1 MKQEMKKSTVIIALT
16 IIILIQLIVR
26 IYVGNQKEYFHIDEA
41 YSYSLM
47 NYDKIQITE
56 NEDFYNNWHTK
67 GYYIDY
73 LAVNGDEVTD
83 LKPVYENQKN
93 DVHPPLYY
101 LLLRIA
107 ATCTI
112 NEFTKWTGLILN
124 MIIFVFSS
132 IFIYLIGIRI
142 FKNKKMALFVCLITG
157 LTVGALETT
166 AYIRMYE
173 LANLFILI
181 ITYLHMKLYSK
192 KDLETKDLLA
202 IGVTALLG
210 SLTHY
215 YIIIY
220 MAVLFIIFVAK
231 YIKEKQ
237 YKNLAKYVI
246 TFAIAAVLSLA
257 IFPYSLKH
265 MFGGY
270 RGQGAASNL
279 MNMDTFFQDIGQY
292 LNILNKGIVNNL
304 AIILIIIYII
314 FNQKRKKNNK
324 NVVEKIDNEE
334 MNLIFIPTVIYFILV
349 AKMSPYKELRY
360 IMPIIS
366 VATLYVIYIFNQLFK
381 ETLTDKKAKIA
392 TVALFTIMIISPVF
406 TGLKLD
412 FTYTKMN
419 HLADKM
425 EEKSD
430 VPALYIFD
438 ETNIRFLDDI
448 YMFTKLD
455 ESYIM
460 STTKA
465 NVENIE
471 NVLTGKD
478 TSKGLIFIYNYG
490 DAPADIEGI
499 KNGIM
504 EKYNYTEVE
513 DVQQLNIGKVLYLH

>member
-1 MKQEMKKSTVIIALT
+1 MQKEMKKSTVIIALVV
-16 IIILIQLIVR
+16 IILVQLLVR

-67 GYYIDY
+67 DYYIDY
-73 LAVNGDEVTD
+73 LAVNDDEVSD

-107 ATCTI
+107 ATCTV

-132 IFIYLIGIRI
+132 IFIYLIGERL
-142 FKNKKMALFVCLITG
+142 FKSKPMALFVCLITG
-157 LTVGALETT
+157 LTMGSLDTT

-173 LANLFILI
+173 LANMFVLIL
-181 ITYLHMKLYSK
+181 TYLHMRLYEK
-192 KDLETKDLLA
+192 EELQIKDLIPVGIA
-202 IGVTALLG
+202 ALLG

-220 MAVLFIIFVAK
+220 MAVLFIIFAIK
-231 YIKEKQ
+231 YIKNKQ
-237 YKNLAKYVI
+237 YKNLAKYVA
-246 TFAIAAVLSLA
+246 TFAIAAILSLI
-257 IFPYSLKH
+257 IFPYSLQH

-279 MNMDTFFQDIGQY
+279 ANMDTFFQDIGQY
-292 LNILNKGIVNNL
+292 LSILNKGALNNF

-314 FNQKRKKNNK
+314 FARKRKQNNQS
-324 NVVEKIDNEE
+324 VEVNKESD
-334 MNLIFIPTVIYFILV
+334 LIFFPTIIYFILV

-360 IMPIIS
+360 MMPIIPLTTVYIIYAIS
-366 VATLYVIYIFNQLFK
+366 ILFRDTLKGN
-381 ETLTDKKAKIA
+381 KAEIA
-392 TVALFTIMIISPVF
+392 TVILFTIMAISPAF
-406 TGLKLD
+406 TGMQLE

-419 HLADKM
+419 HLADKI

-430 VPALYIFD
+430 VPALYILD
-438 ETNIRFLDDI
+438 RTNIRFLDDI

-460 STTKA
+460 SDNEA
-465 NVENIE
+465 NIE
-471 NVLTGKD
+471 NIKDVFKDKD
-478 TSKGLIFIYNYG
+478 TSKGIIFVYNYG
-490 DAPADIEGI
+490 ESAIDIETI
-499 KNGIM
+499 EKEIM
-504 EKYNYTEVE
+504 QEYNYTEAE
-513 DVQQLNIGKVLYLH
+513 EIQHINIGEVIYLH

>member
-1 MKQEMKKSTVIIALT
+1 MKQEMKKSTVIIALI

-67 GYYIDY
+67 DYYIDY
-73 LAVNGDEVTD
+73 LAVNDDEVTD

-107 ATCTI
+107 ATFTI

-132 IFIYLIGIRI
+132 IFIYLIGTRI
-142 FKNKKMALFVCLITG
+142 FKDKKMALLACLITG

-166 AYIRMYE
+166 SYIRMYE

-192 KDLETKDLLA
+192 RDLEIRDLLA

-349 AKMSPYKELRY
+349 AKMSPYKEIRY

-406 TGLKLD
+406 TGIKLD

-448 YMFTKLD
+448 YMFTKID

-465 NVENIE
+465 NMENIE
-471 NVLTGKD
+471 NVLSGKN
-478 TSKGLIFIYNYG
+478 TSKGMIFIYNYG
-490 DAPADIEGI
+490 DAQADIDGI
-499 KNGIM
+499 QKGIM

-513 DVQQLNIGKVLYLH
+513 EVQQLNIGKVIYLH